1 MPFYVESPVA
11 LNVATVRTGILIT
24 ECLIHKNRSFFN
36 RLSNFGLQESS
47 GIVFSIWTAVFKE
60 RKNSEIAKILIYFF
74 KEMQNNNPEAH
85 VFLHVLI
92 FLQRNSSISHVAWA
106 SSVCTTILA
115 QVTLA
120 RYILPIEREQISHP
134 QVQKQT
140 IPLTFLFRPIDIS
153 PWRVFFFFF
162 FSSI

>member
-1 MPFYVESPVA
+1 
-11 LNVATVRTGILIT
+11 
-24 ECLIHKNRSFFN
+24 
-36 RLSNFGLQESS
+36 
-47 GIVFSIWTAVFKE
+47 
-60 RKNSEIAKILIYFF
+60 
-74 KEMQNNNPEAH
+74 MQNNNPEAH

-162 FSSI
+162 FFYLESLIAFCSE